1 MCLFQ
6 CANHLS
12 SRRGW
17 LTFYLYLSIHCLYAQ
32 PNAEALSSQT
42 VTTHQGSMTTKQ
54 RWQGWSFC
62 SEIGTHF
69 KTLDFSNAKAEHYDW
84 GHDTRFWGEFGGMV
98 GVGLNYGRVFK
109 EHFYWGVKMS
119 WTFFYPDVRWSPGS
133 KSDITLG
140 SIPFIGKHIKFATDV
155 EGNWSQF
162 IKFPLVYFDVGYIT
176 KNNVIFALGSAYL
189 WGLSPSMTVPLSD
202 KWSLE
207 IRSLVFLDRMLF
219 GLGYHDYISII
230 GLNYKF

>member
-69 KTLDFSNAKAEHYDW
+69 KTLDFSNAKAEHYTM
-84 GHDTRFWGEFGGMV
+84 GHDTRFWGEFGGLV

-119 WTFFYPDVRWSPGS
+119 WTLFYPDVRWTD
-133 KSDITLG
+133 KADITLA
-140 SIPFIGKHIKFATDV
+140 SIPFIGKFIRIATDQA
-155 EGNWSQF
+155 GYWSML
-162 IKFPLVYFDVGYIT
+162 LVPIIYFDVGYIT

-202 KWSLE
+202 KLSLE
-207 IRSLVFLDRMLF
+207 MRSTVFLDRILIDK
-219 GLGYHDYISII
+219 GYHNCLFSL